1 MSKHNFFK
9 NNKYLYWIYKIQK
22 IYKNKKP
29 NYHYAEFAEDIMI
42 NRIFNN
48 IQDGFYL
55 DIGAYHPIKGSLTY
69 TLHKR
74 GWKGM
79 NIDLSK
85 TSIDLFNIAR
95 PKDININCAISNF
108 SGDTH
113 YFENSPIN
121 QQNSLISNNVG
132 QKKIKIKSYKV
143 DEILSLNNI
152 NKVDF
157 INIDTEGNELDILE
171 SINYEKTNP
180 YLFTI
185 EENSFFMNNNS
196 KLAKIKF
203 MKEKNYELINI
214 IGVTMFFVK
223 KNLIS
228 KITDWISL

>member
-29 NYHYAEFAEDIMI
+29 NHHYAEFAEDIMI

-48 IQDGFYL
+48 ISDGFYL

-121 QQNSLISNNVG
+121 QQNSLISNNLE